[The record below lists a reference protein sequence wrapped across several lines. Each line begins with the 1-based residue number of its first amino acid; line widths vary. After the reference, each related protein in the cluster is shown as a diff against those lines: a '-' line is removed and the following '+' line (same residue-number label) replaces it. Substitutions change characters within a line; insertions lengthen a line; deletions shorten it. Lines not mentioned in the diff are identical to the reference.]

1 MDWKAYYQER
11 LVAADEAVSHIK
23 SGSRILLE
31 DTIAYPGYL
40 VDAMMRHKDQYRDI
54 EFTQMFSLTDHEEYL
69 DPGMEDR
76 FRLNSFMLGK
86 NARKAFREGR
96 VDFSVSHYGSLPRVY
111 RECKPLDVALIQV
124 TPPDENGYVS
134 LGCCVTYTRVGAE
147 TAKLVIAQVNDQ
159 MPYTYGNSL
168 IHVSQISYF
177 VEHSSP
183 LYEFPQG
190 IIDDVSMQ
198 IGKHC
203 AALIEDGSCLQLG
216 MGSIPDAV
224 LYALEDKKDL
234 GVFAELFSDGVMHL
248 FKKGVITNKYC
259 GAHPGKMA
267 AALLNGSRE
276 LYAWTDHNPNVEFY
290 PIDYMNDPINIAKND
305 KMVSINGCAS
315 VDLYGQVAAEF
326 INGQQYTGIG
336 GQVDYI
342 RGALMSKGGKSIL
355 AMRST
360 TKNDT
365 ISKIVLVHPE
375 GTVITT
381 SRADVDYIVTEYGS
395 AHLRGKTNRERALAL
410 INIAHPKFREELTRG
425 YEERYHVKL

>member
-1 MDWKAYYQER
+1 MDWKKYYEEHS
-11 LVAADEAVSHIK
+11 VTADEAVKHIK

-31 DTIAYPGYL
+31 DTIAYPAHI
-40 VDAMMRHKDQYRDI
+40 VEAMMKNKEQYRDI
-54 EFTQMFSLTDHEEYL
+54 EFTHMFSLTDREEYL
-69 DPGMEDR
+69 DEGMEDR
-76 FRLNSFMLGK
+76 FKLNSFMLGR
-86 NARKAFREGR
+86 NARKAFEEGR

-111 RECKPLDVALIQV
+111 REIKPLDVALIQV

-147 TAKLVIAQVNDQ
+147 TAKLVIAEVNDQ

-168 IHVSQISYF
+168 LHVSQINFF

-190 IIDDVSMQ
+190 VLDPVSME

-203 AALIEDGSCLQLG
+203 AKLIEDGSCLQLG

-224 LYALEDKKDL
+224 LYSLEDKKDL
-234 GVFAELFSDGVMHL
+234 GVFAELFSDGIMHL
-248 FKKGVITNKYC
+248 YKKGVVTNKYT
-259 GAHPGKMA
+259 AKPGVMC

-276 LYAWTDHNPNVEFY
+276 LYAWSDHNPNVEFY
-290 PIDYMNDPINIAKND
+290 PIDYMNDVVNIAKND

-326 INGQQYTGIG
+326 INGKQYTGIG

-342 RGALMSKGGKSIL
+342 RGALRSKGGKSIL

-365 ISKIVLVHPE
+365 VSKIVLVHPE

-381 SRADVDYIVTEYGS
+381 SRADVDYIVTEYGY
-395 AHLRGKTNRERALAL
+395 AHLRGMTNKERARAL

-425 YEERYHVKL
+425 YEQRYNVKL

>member
-1 MDWKAYYQER
+1 MDWKAYYDER
-11 LVAADEAVSHIK
+11 MVSAEEAVSHVK
-23 SGSRILLE
+23 SGSRVLLE
-31 DTIAYPGYL
+31 DTIAYPGVL
-40 VDAMMRHKDQYRDI
+40 VDAMMKNYQQYRDI
-54 EFTQMFSLTDHEEYL
+54 EFTQMFSLTDSEAYL
-69 DPGMEDR
+69 EPGMEGH
-76 FRLNSFMLGK
+76 FRLNSFMLGR
-86 NARKAFREGR
+86 NARKAFQEGR
-96 VDFSVSHYGSLPRVY
+96 VDFSVSHYGSLPNVY
-111 RECKPLDVALIQV
+111 RNCKPLDAALIQV
-124 TPPDENGYVS
+124 SPPDENGYVS

-168 IHVSQISYF
+168 LHVSQIDWF
-177 VEHSSP
+177 VAHSSP

-190 IIDDVSMQ
+190 VLDDVSLA

-203 AALIEDGSCLQLG
+203 AGLIEDGSCLQLG

-248 FKKGVITNKYC
+248 FNKGVITNKYC
-259 GAHPGKMA
+259 GTHPGKMA

-276 LYAWTDHNPNVEFY
+276 LYAWSDHNPNVEFY

-305 KMVSINGCAS
+305 KMVSINGCAA

-326 INGQQYTGIG
+326 IGGSQYTGIG

-342 RGALMSKGGKSIL
+342 RGAAMSKGGKSL
-355 AMRST
+355 LCMRST

-365 ISKIVLVHPE
+365 ISKIVFEHPA

-381 SRADVDYIVTEYGS
+381 SRADVDYIVTEYGY
-395 AHLRGKTNRERALAL
+395 AHLKGKTNRERALAL
-410 INIAHPKFREELTRG
+410 INIAHPKFREELTRD
-425 YEERYHVKL
+425 YESKHHVKL

>member
-1 MDWKAYYQER
+1 MDWKQYYQAHT
-11 LVAADEAVSHIK
+11 VTAGEAVGHIK
-23 SGSRILLE
+23 SGSRVLLE
-31 DTIAYPGYL
+31 DTIAYPRIL
-40 VDAMMRHKDQYRDI
+40 VDAMMQRKDQYRDI
-54 EFTQMFSLTDHEEYL
+54 EFTQMFSLTDQEEYL
-69 DPGMEDR
+69 APGMEAH

-86 NARKAFREGR
+86 NARKAFQEGR
-96 VDFSVSHYGSLPRVY
+96 VDFSVSHYGSLPNVY
-111 RECKPLDVALIQV
+111 RNFKPLDAALIQV
-124 TPPDENGYVS
+124 SPPDENGYVS

-147 TAKLVIAQVNDQ
+147 TAKLVIAQVNEQ
-159 MPYTYGNSL
+159 MPFTYGNSL

-177 VEHSSP
+177 VPHNAP

-190 IIDDVSMQ
+190 VIDETSMQ
-198 IGKHC
+198 IGQHC
-203 AALIEDGSCLQLG
+203 ADLIEDGSCLQLG

-224 LYALEDKKDL
+224 LYALEEKKDL
-234 GVFAELFSDGVMHL
+234 GIFAELFSDGVMHL
-248 FKKGVITNKYC
+248 FNKGVITNKYC
-259 GAHPGKMA
+259 GVHPGKMA
-267 AALLNGSRE
+267 AALLNGSHE
-276 LYAWTDHNPNVEFY
+276 LYAWSDHNPNVEFY
-290 PIDYMNDPINIAKND
+290 PIDYMNDINNIAKND
-305 KMVSINGCAS
+305 KMVSINGCAA

-342 RGALMSKGGKSIL
+342 RGAAMSKGGKSIL

-395 AHLRGKTNRERALAL
+395 AHLKGKTNRERALAL
-410 INIAHPKFREELTRG
+410 INIAHPAFRGALTDS
-425 YEERYHVKL
+425 YEKRYHVKL